1 MLEKLQYYNPIVTK
15 HTNIYLFE
23 EFGLGIAYEF
33 GYGLIIVLGFIRIN
47 IFFDRK
53 RG

>member
-1 MLEKLQYYNPIVTK
+1 MLEKIQYYNPIVTK

-23 EFGLGIAYEF
+23 EFGFGIEYEF
-33 GYGLIIVLGFIRIN
+33 HYALIIIFGFIRIN

-53 RG
+53 